1 MKITRLPRGNAQF
14 PTEKDPGD
22 VVMLSN
28 GELFC
33 WCKGAWYML
42 GGRFLRPEVRDWVLE
57 YLKNGWPTPT
67 EANFDLGQM
76 ISIVGDSKEDVKWT
90 QMAIDNMLKISDIM
104 ETERIS

>member
-1 MKITRLPRGNAQF
+1 
-14 PTEKDPGD
+14 
-22 VVMLSN
+22 
-28 GELFC
+28 
-33 WCKGAWYML
+33 ML

-76 ISIVGDSKEDVKWT
+76 IAIVGDSKEDVKWT
-90 QMAIDNMLKISDIM
+90 QMAINNILKISDIM